1 VHAIVEARRA
11 APAILYLP
19 HLTLWWDTAPASLRS
34 TLWMLL
40 ADLPPD
46 LPLLLF
52 ATADAPLSDIP
63 HDALALFGRE
73 GVSGA
78 HQMAP
83 PSAIE
88 RAAMFDGISLQAA
101 QPSKPRVARITRQPL
116 PEVLPLL
123 SYCLNFLKNSRVGL
137 CIEGTFASSESSAFA
152 PQVLILEPAR
162 SWCLIRGTHRKV

>member
-46 LPLLLF
+46 LPLLFF
-52 ATADAPLSDIP
+52 ATADAPLSEIP
-63 HDALALFGRE
+63 HDALALFGRD
-73 GVSGA
+73 GASGA
-78 HQMAP
+78 HQMGH

-88 RAAMFDGISLQAA
+88 RAAMFGGVALQAA
-101 QPSKPRVARITRQPL
+101 QPSKPRVARIARQPL
-116 PEVLPLL
+116 PEVWPCLHIGEACSFLTRSVYITKTPLPAWLQPV
-123 SYCLNFLKNSRVGL
+123 CHPG
-137 CIEGTFASSESSAFA
+137 
-152 PQVLILEPAR
+152 
-162 SWCLIRGTHRKV
+162 